1 MSKKQIPTVWKWLE
15 EITYH
20 KTPIEDITEDSWDN
34 WNSYTVNRSISM
46 QKGYIELANYVQSI
60 PYDQKKQIYQIYK
73 EMLPKRKVF
82 LKWIKSTQ
90 PSPNPQL
97 VEYVASYYEVGQFTA
112 KEYTKVLT
120 NKEKKS
126 ILESMGVD
134 EKEQKKLLK

>member
-97 VEYVASYYEVGQFTA
+97 VEYVASYYEVGKSTA
-112 KEYTKVLT
+112 IEYISVLKT
-120 NKEKKS
+120 KEKKS

>member
-20 KTPIEDITEDSWDN
+20 KTPIEDITEDSWDS

-46 QKGYIELANYVQSI
+46 QKEYIELANYVQSI

-97 VEYVASYYEVGQFTA
+97 VEHVASYYEVGHSTA
-112 KEYTKVLT
+112 IEYISVLKT
-120 NKEKKS
+120 KEKKS

>member
-1 MSKKQIPTVWKWLE
+1 MSKKHIPTVWKWLE
-15 EITYH
+15 EITLH
-20 KTPIEDITEDSWDN
+20 KTPIEDITEDSWGN

-46 QKGYIELANYVQSI
+46 QKEYIELANYVQSI
-60 PYDQKKQIYQIYK
+60 PYDQKKQIYSIYK
-73 EMLPKRKVF
+73 EMIPKRKMF

-90 PSPNPQL
+90 PSPNQQL
-97 VEYVASYYEVGQFTA
+97 VEHIASYFEVGQFTA

-126 ILESMGVD
+126 ILESMGID

>member
-1 MSKKQIPTVWKWLE
+1 MSKKHIPTVWKWLE
-15 EITYH
+15 EITYF
-20 KTPIEDITEDSWDN
+20 KTPIEDISEESWDN

-46 QKGYIELANYVQSI
+46 KQEYVELSNFVQSI
-60 PYDQKKQIYQIYK
+60 PYDQKKQIYSIYK

-126 ILESMGVD
+126 ILENMGVD

>member
-1 MSKKQIPTVWKWLE
+1 MSKKHIPTVWKWLE
-15 EITYH
+15 EITFH
-20 KTPIEDITEDSWDN
+20 KTPIENITEDSWDN

-46 QKGYIELANYVQSI
+46 QKEYIELANYVQSI

-90 PSPNPQL
+90 PSPNQQL
-97 VEYVASYYEVGQFTA
+97 VEYVSLYYEVGQFTA

-126 ILESMGVD
+126 ILDDMGID